1 MTELSSTR
9 SETQPPTHTWGE
21 APLVDLIEHILI
33 TYHHPLRADLDT
45 AVALAERVAQVHGPR
60 DASGRLARLSG
71 CVTLLRGELLLHLQK
86 EEQVLFPWLR
96 AGRGRTA
103 GAPVAVMQHEHR
115 AAEELLVQIQALT
128 GDFVVPAGACAKWT
142 ALWQLLER
150 LQRELREHIT
160 LEDKVLFPRA
170 LAG

>member
-1 MTELSSTR
+1 MTTPTLLKEQAHLRVTCAGPSGAGGVPFANAGGTIALEIDRMTELSSTR

-71 CVTLLRGELLLHLQK
+71 CVTLLRS
-86 EEQVLFPWLR
+86 P
-96 AGRGRTA
+96 
-103 GAPVAVMQHEHR
+103 
-115 AAEELLVQIQALT
+115 
-128 GDFVVPAGACAKWT
+128 
-142 ALWQLLER
+142 
-150 LQRELREHIT
+150 
-160 LEDKVLFPRA
+160 
-170 LAG
+170 